1 MEGRY
6 YIIILEEN
14 ENGNIIRDQLFEFP
28 NGTPFNHS
36 PIHINSK
43 QNIIVSW
50 AKNNAEKYMDLN
62 GLTIIP
68 TDETEKI
75 SITTIAKGLNISPN
89 NIPIISVLEG
99 GYDMKGLYNGLNNH
113 LKVLNRY
120 SDE

>member
-68 TDETEKI
+68 TNETNKI

-89 NIPIISVLEG
+89 NITRANV
-99 GYDMKGLYNGLNNH
+99 KLNNF
-113 LKVLNRY
+113 LVNIFKDYVPKLNLN
-120 SDE
+120 